1 MNCSVTYKNPSV
13 KSFTESDRTAN
24 KSTFDSLTDL
34 QDSVHWESGTIKSIS
49 RQLMYYD
56 KGWLLKE
63 INASPLLFG
72 PLNSNTSGLSS
83 IHAS

>member
-34 QDSVHWESGTIKSIS
+34 QDPVHWESGTIKSIS

-56 KGWLLKE
+56 KGGLLKE
-63 INASPLLFG
+63 RNASPPPPLPSSLVLLIQI
-72 PLNSNTSGLSS
+72 L
-83 IHAS
+83 